1 MVKADYLIISLDI
14 AMEDALVAAIK
25 TLVVAPS
32 NSEAWYHWFTGSAL
46 L

>member
-25 TLVVAPS
+25 ALVVAPS